1 MIFKRQVLIDLI
13 GWYKAVDHMELT
25 DVLLENIGNIR
36 MRGYEF
42 TGYLG
47 RIDSVL
53 SYLKCSRDTLL
64 PEIHEEL
71 FFGKRPVYT
80 KTRDGVPTRYYSG
93 SDTTN
98 SLIPNECMIRG
109 HVENS
114 VLFPGVVVEKDAVV
128 KNSVIMQR
136 SVIGCGAL
144 VENTVSD
151 KYVTI
156 GDGAVIRG
164 SDEHPLV
171 LRKKS
176 NM

>member
-1 MIFKRQVLIDLI
+1 MVFKRRVLIDLI
-13 GWYKAVDHMELT
+13 GWSQAVDHMELT
-25 DVLLENIGNIR
+25 DVLLENIGNIH
-36 MRGYEF
+36 MQGYEF

-80 KTRDGVPTRYYSG
+80 KTRDGAPTRYYSG

-98 SLIPNECMIRG
+98 SLIPNECVIRG
-109 HVENS
+109 RVENS
-114 VLFPGVVVEKDAVV
+114 VLFPGVAVGKDAVV
-128 KNSVIMQR
+128 KNSVVMQR
-136 SVIGCGAL
+136 CVIGQGAL

-156 GDGAVIRG
+156 GNDAIIRG

-171 LRKKS
+171 LRKGS
-176 NM
+176 TM